1 MRKNETSKK
10 DRAIA
15 KKYLLELGL
24 SLALYMI
31 TLFTSIYFA
40 KDMEAGATRMLIV
53 MTPILPGLGAL
64 FAITRG
70 VNRMDD
76 YGRTRMLEVMALSG
90 GITAFLAFSYGFLEG
105 IGYPK
110 LSGFLYYCVFM
121 LGWFVIGL
129 IRNFMERRFQ
139 ERT

>member
-15 KKYLLELGL
+15 KRYFLELGL
-24 SLALYMI
+24 AICIYMI

-53 MTPILPGLGAL
+53 MTPTLPGLGAL
-64 FAITRG
+64 FAVIRT

-90 GITAFLAFSYGFLEG
+90 GVTAFLAFSYGFLEG

-110 LSGFLYYCVFM
+110 LSGFLYYSVFM
-121 LGWFVIGL
+121 LGWLVIGL

-139 ERT
+139 ERA

>member
-24 SLALYMI
+24 SLVLYMI

-40 KDMEAGATRMLIV
+40 KSMEAGAVRTLII
-53 MTPILPGLGAL
+53 MTPALPGLGAL
-64 FAITRG
+64 LAIIRSI
-70 VNRMDD
+70 NRMDD
-76 YGRTRMLEVMALSG
+76 YGRTRLLEVIALSG

-110 LSGFLYYCVFM
+110 LSGFSYYGVFM
-121 LGWFVIGL
+121 IGWFVIGFF
-129 IRNFMERRFQ
+129 RNLLERSRE